1 MVTKARM
8 AAVSTVGLE
17 KHVKDPVH
25 LAGRDAAVDSE
36 EGNFVV
42 KCRHA
47 AVYSGMVDCS
57 ADVVSNGLPITSET
71 DRVCVQEGKLRE
83 LNGELRDQNDAK
95 RRYIEALE
103 DSIRLKKENQQL
115 EVEAQQLR
123 AQFRDVFGYEE
134 EVLMEPGKR
143 LEQSTTK
150 SSSNNKGCF
159 GCGGDHRLSACPGKQ
174 SGKEFVCWVCRSA
187 GHLKRA
193 CPERVGMDEL
203 KGAVENAG
211 ASTSQPG
218 HGKKASTTQKKD
230 SGRSRRAAAALTKNR
245 EGGGGRRAERAL
257 HCERGRGR
265 RAMQPQRGV
274 NDGQGA
280 RTRPAPGRTPAQGGM
295 CAARSEQARGEER
308 PAAAKADGQD
318 DDKEMAEAASQQV
331 QPGGTSETARPELAM
346 AEPADHRKL
355 EAGTTPEPPGLGA
368 ADAVHQV
375 DGPEPEQRGD
385 AGTAGQVGPN
395 SAQSEATP
403 PAGRGVDQTDDGR
416 GGGQTGNGRG
426 GPGGGHAGG
435 GHAGGDRGGG
445 QENGRQACGAAGQG
459 TQRQRGVVDDASWDG
474 YDSMTSVAERH
485 RRRSSR
491 SMGAQEGAIMI
502 TPEALS
508 ALLGSED
515 PRALRSFA
523 EVLVSKA
530 ERVSM
535 ESRGF

>member
-1 MVTKARM
+1 M
-8 AAVSTVGLE
+8 AAFSMVGLE
-17 KHVKDPVH
+17 RHAQDPVH
-25 LAGRDAAVDSE
+25 LAGRDAMDSE
-36 EGNFVV
+36 EGNFVIII
-42 KCRHA
+42 CQHA
-47 AVYSGMVDCS
+47 TVYSGIVDRS
-57 ADVVSNGLPITSET
+57 DDVLNGKAMPRTSET
-71 DRVCVQEGKLRE
+71 DRVRVQEGKLRE

-257 HCERGRGR
+257 HGERGRGR
-265 RAMQPQRGV
+265 RAMQPRRGV

-280 RTRPAPGRTPAQGGM
+280 RTRPAPGRTPAQEGGM
-295 CAARSEQARGEER
+295 WVC
-308 PAAAKADGQD
+308 
-318 DDKEMAEAASQQV
+318 
-331 QPGGTSETARPELAM
+331 
-346 AEPADHRKL
+346 
-355 EAGTTPEPPGLGA
+355 
-368 ADAVHQV
+368 
-375 DGPEPEQRGD
+375 
-385 AGTAGQVGPN
+385 
-395 SAQSEATP
+395 
-403 PAGRGVDQTDDGR
+403 
-416 GGGQTGNGRG
+416 
-426 GPGGGHAGG
+426 
-435 GHAGGDRGGG
+435 
-445 QENGRQACGAAGQG
+445 
-459 TQRQRGVVDDASWDG
+459 
-474 YDSMTSVAERH
+474 
-485 RRRSSR
+485 
-491 SMGAQEGAIMI
+491 
-502 TPEALS
+502 
-508 ALLGSED
+508 
-515 PRALRSFA
+515 
-523 EVLVSKA
+523 
-530 ERVSM
+530 
-535 ESRGF
+535 